1 MKKILPVIKPLICA
15 ALCIAA
21 VVAFLCF
28 AFKPQKSNAENNDK
42 SVLQLWQIDS
52 FEGGKGSRADYLQ
65 KKANAFSKEYGAY
78 VTVTALSAEAAVL
91 NLENGN
97 IPDLISYGAGICG
110 LESYIGSFTTW
121 CHGGYCLLAVDAN
134 ADFTDVNAENTVI
147 NSGKNNYTSA
157 AAMFYGLQNAEYEKP
172 SGAYVKLIN
181 GDYKYLLGTQRDIF
195 RLKTRG
201 VGFTVKPVTEFNDL
215 YQNISVVD
223 KSANISVAQRFVGY
237 LMSHRDDVN
246 KLGLMTESS
255 GLYDD
260 EMKVMEGLDYECKV
274 VAPVNKQT
282 KERLENIIA
291 QSDINMLKN
300 LLK

>member
-65 KKANAFSKEYGAY
+65 KKGNAFSKEYGAY

-134 ADFTDVNAENTVI
+134 ADFTNVNAENTVI

-223 KSANISVAQRFVGY
+223 KSANFSVAQRFVGY

>member
-28 AFKPQKSNAENNDK
+28 AFKPQKSNAENNVK
-42 SVLQLWQIDS
+42 FVLQLWQIDS

-65 KKANAFSKEYGAY
+65 KKGNAFSKEYGAY

-121 CHGGYCLLAVDAN
+121 CHGGYCLLAVDGN

-223 KSANISVAQRFVGY
+223 KSANFSVAQRFVGY

>member
-28 AFKPQKSNAENNDK
+28 AFKPQKSNEENNDK

-65 KKANAFSKEYGAY
+65 KKGNAFSKEYGAY

-134 ADFTDVNAENTVI
+134 ADFTNVNAENTVI

-223 KSANISVAQRFVGY
+223 KSANFSVAQRFVGY

>member
-28 AFKPQKSNAENNDK
+28 AFNPQKSNAENNDK

-65 KKANAFSKEYGAY
+65 KKGNAFSKEYGAY

-223 KSANISVAQRFVGY
+223 KSANFSVAQRFVGY

>member
-65 KKANAFSKEYGAY
+65 KKGNAFSKEYGAY

-134 ADFTDVNAENTVI
+134 ADFTNVNAENTVI

-201 VGFTVKPVTEFNDL
+201 VGFTGKPVTEFNDL

-223 KSANISVAQRFVGY
+223 KSANFSVAQRFVGY

>member
-110 LESYIGSFTTW
+110 LESYIGSFITW
-121 CHGGYCLLAVDAN
+121 CHGGYCLLAVDGN

-147 NSGKNNYTSA
+147 NSGKNNYIAA

-223 KSANISVAQRFVGY
+223 KSANSSVAQRFVGY

>member
-1 MKKILPVIKPLICA
+1 M
-15 ALCIAA
+15 
-21 VVAFLCF
+21 
-28 AFKPQKSNAENNDK
+28 
-42 SVLQLWQIDS
+42 
-52 FEGGKGSRADYLQ
+52 Q
-65 KKANAFSKEYGAY
+65 KKGNAFSKEYGAY

-134 ADFTDVNAENTVI
+134 ADFTNVNAENTVI

-223 KSANISVAQRFVGY
+223 KSANFSVAQRFVGY

>member
-121 CHGGYCLLAVDAN
+121 CHGGYCLLAVDGN

-223 KSANISVAQRFVGY
+223 KSANFSVAQRFVGY

>member
-65 KKANAFSKEYGAY
+65 KKGNAFSKEYGAY

-134 ADFTDVNAENTVI
+134 ADFTNVNAENTVI

-157 AAMFYGLQNAEYEKP
+157 AAMFYGLQNAEYENP

-223 KSANISVAQRFVGY
+223 KSANFSVAQRFVGY

>member
-21 VVAFLCF
+21 VVVFLCF
-28 AFKPQKSNAENNDK
+28 AFNPQKSNAENNDK

-65 KKANAFSKEYGAY
+65 KKGNAFSKEYGAY

-121 CHGGYCLLAVDAN
+121 CHGGYCLLAVDGN

-147 NSGKNNYTSA
+147 NSGKNNYTAA
-157 AAMFYGLQNAEYEKP
+157 AAMFYGLQNAECEKP

-223 KSANISVAQRFVGY
+223 KSANFSVAQRFVGY

>member
-65 KKANAFSKEYGAY
+65 KKGNAFSKEYGAY

-134 ADFTDVNAENTVI
+134 ADFTNVNAENTVI

-157 AAMFYGLQNAEYEKP
+157 AAMFYGLQNAEYEKAV
-172 SGAYVKLIN
+172 GGIRQTDK
-181 GDYKYLLGTQRDIF
+181 R
-195 RLKTRG
+195 RL
-201 VGFTVKPVTEFNDL
+201 
-215 YQNISVVD
+215 
-223 KSANISVAQRFVGY
+223 
-237 LMSHRDDVN
+237 
-246 KLGLMTESS
+246 
-255 GLYDD
+255 
-260 EMKVMEGLDYECKV
+260 
-274 VAPVNKQT
+274 
-282 KERLENIIA
+282 
-291 QSDINMLKN
+291 
-300 LLK
+300 

>member
-28 AFKPQKSNAENNDK
+28 AFNPQKSNAENNDK

-121 CHGGYCLLAVDAN
+121 CHGGYCLLAVDGN

-147 NSGKNNYTSA
+147 NSGKNNYTAA

-223 KSANISVAQRFVGY
+223 KSANFSVAQRFVGY

>member
-28 AFKPQKSNAENNDK
+28 AFNPQKSNAENNDK

-65 KKANAFSKEYGAY
+65 KKGNAFSKEYGAY

-121 CHGGYCLLAVDAN
+121 CHGGYCLLAVDGN

-223 KSANISVAQRFVGY
+223 KSANFSVAQRFVGY

>member
-65 KKANAFSKEYGAY
+65 KKGNAFSKEYGAY

-134 ADFTDVNAENTVI
+134 ADFTNVNAENTVI

-223 KSANISVAQRFVGY
+223 KSANFSVAQRFVGY

-291 QSDINMLKN
+291 QSDIKMLKN

>member
-65 KKANAFSKEYGAY
+65 KKGNAFSKEYGAY

-223 KSANISVAQRFVGY
+223 KSANFSVAQRFVGY

-291 QSDINMLKN
+291 RSDIIMLKS
-300 LLK
+300 LLR

>member
-65 KKANAFSKEYGAY
+65 KKGNAFSKEYGAY

-97 IPDLISYGAGICG
+97 MPDLISYGAGICG

-121 CHGGYCLLAVDAN
+121 CHGGYCLLAVDGN

-223 KSANISVAQRFVGY
+223 KSANFSVAQRFVGY

>member
-65 KKANAFSKEYGAY
+65 KKGNAFSKEYGAY

-121 CHGGYCLLAVDAN
+121 CHGGYCLLAVDGN

-223 KSANISVAQRFVGY
+223 KSANFSVAQRFVGY
-237 LMSHRDDVN
+237 IMSHRDDVN

>member
-65 KKANAFSKEYGAY
+65 KKGNAFSKEYGAY

-121 CHGGYCLLAVDAN
+121 CHGGYCLLAVDGN

-223 KSANISVAQRFVGY
+223 KSANFSVAQRFVGY

>member
-65 KKANAFSKEYGAY
+65 KKGNAFSKEYGAY

-223 KSANISVAQRFVGY
+223 KSANFSVAQRFVGY

>member
-65 KKANAFSKEYGAY
+65 KKGNAFSKEYGAY

-134 ADFTDVNAENTVI
+134 ADFTNVNAENTVI

-223 KSANISVAQRFVGY
+223 KSANFSVAQRFVGY

-274 VAPVNKQT
+274 VAPVNKQA

>member
-65 KKANAFSKEYGAY
+65 KKGNAFSKEYGAY

-134 ADFTDVNAENTVI
+134 ADFTNVNAENTVI

-201 VGFTVKPVTEFNDL
+201 VGFTVKPVTSFNDL

-223 KSANISVAQRFVGY
+223 KSANFSVAQRFVGY

>member
-42 SVLQLWQIDS
+42 SVLQLWQIYS

-65 KKANAFSKEYGAY
+65 KKGNAFSKEYGAY

-134 ADFTDVNAENTVI
+134 ADFTNVNAENTVI

-223 KSANISVAQRFVGY
+223 KSANFSVAQRFVGY